1 MDKIGF
7 SSTDHNTN
15 TIIDA
20 MASQTK
26 QIMEEIVRNN
36 EVLQIKVIEV
46 SGGNGSNLMD
56 IVIEEE

>member
-15 TIIDA
+15 TIIDS

-26 QIMEEIVRNN
+26 QIIEEIVRNN